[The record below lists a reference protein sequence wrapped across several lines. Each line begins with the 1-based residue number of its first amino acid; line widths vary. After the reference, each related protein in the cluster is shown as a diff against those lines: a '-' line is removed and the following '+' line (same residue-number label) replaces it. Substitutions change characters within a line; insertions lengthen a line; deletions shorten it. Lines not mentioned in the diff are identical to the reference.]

1 MTDMFRVVFPQA
13 VITVLVVA
21 GAGYFAGVQGAVSAM
36 LGGFACFV
44 PSLLFTLYVKY
55 ASRHME
61 SSMLVR
67 FFIGELAKIVLSI
80 GLLLLAMKIY
90 DPHWLALFAGMAL
103 GVVLALQASFL
114 AIRKKN

>member
-1 MTDMFRVVFPQA
+1 MFRAVFPQVA
-13 VITVLVVA
+13 IAVLVVA
-21 GAGYFAGVQGAVSAM
+21 GAGYFAGGQGVVSAM

-44 PSLLFTLYVKY
+44 PSLLFTLYLRY
-55 ASRHME
+55 ASCHRE

-80 GLLLLAMKIY
+80 GFLFLAMKIY

-103 GVVLALQASFL
+103 GVMLALQASFL